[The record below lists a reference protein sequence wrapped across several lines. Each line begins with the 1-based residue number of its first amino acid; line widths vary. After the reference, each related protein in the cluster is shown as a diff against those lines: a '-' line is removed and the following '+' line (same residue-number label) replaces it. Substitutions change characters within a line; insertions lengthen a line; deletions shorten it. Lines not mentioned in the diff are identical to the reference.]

1 MITAYL
7 AKPTSPPTQLG
18 GTTSAVKCGSGMLTA
33 IMKTTGAT
41 ASCAALV
48 WSVEH
53 QSWALWP
60 VDPRALDPAVD
71 GGFAIQRYVMPRGA
85 EGIYCTYLRTTG
97 AGTVTVSS
105 EFSNP

>member
-1 MITAYL
+1 MITAYN

-18 GTTSAVKCGSGMLTA
+18 GTTVAFNCGSGMLAA

-41 ASCAALV
+41 ASCALLV
-48 WSVEH
+48 WSKEH
-53 QSWALWP
+53 SSWVLWP

-71 GGFAIQRYVMPRGA
+71 DGLAIQRYVMPKGSD
-85 EGIYCTYLRTTG
+85 GIYCTYLRTTG

-105 EFSNP
+105 ELSNP